1 MNALKENLVIVIPAR
16 KNSKR
21 LKNKNFRNF
30 HGFPLFEW
38 SLVAALYIKRSLYN
52 LGLTNI
58 EIICTSDDKRI
69 IQIVKKLIPTINH
82 IILYLNCIEKF
93 YYVIQMMMG
102 YNIGLKNIIMV
113 YQ

>member
-38 SLVAALYIKRSLYN
+38 SLAAGLFLKHQLSDSRKISVICSSEIK
-52 LGLTNI
+52 
-58 EIICTSDDKRI
+58 IISPKSFRI
-69 IQIVKKLIPTINH
+69 I
-82 IILYLNCIEKF
+82 
-93 YYVIQMMMG
+93 
-102 YNIGLKNIIMV
+102 
-113 YQ
+113 